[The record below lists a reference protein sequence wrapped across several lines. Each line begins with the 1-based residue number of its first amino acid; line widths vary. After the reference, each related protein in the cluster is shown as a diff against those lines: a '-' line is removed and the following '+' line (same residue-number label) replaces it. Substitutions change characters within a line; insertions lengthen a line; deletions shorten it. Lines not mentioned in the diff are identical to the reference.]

1 MRLLGVLPVPDFY
14 PWLSRSMSYSLV
26 SDATKAIETQTM
38 LDCSDLISKDR
49 LLVNYKETG
58 ASFPQDQQLSK
69 MNRC

>member
-38 LDCSDLISKDR
+38 LDCS
-49 LLVNYKETG
+49 
-58 ASFPQDQQLSK
+58 
-69 MNRC
+69 